1 MSPIKTFVFLDLETT
16 GLPHLEHNL
25 TKITELCAVSV
36 QADHIELGVFP
47 RVHNKLNLC
56 FNPHKMISPDS
67 TEITGLSNDLLEHQ
81 ALFCKNVVEMLTK
94 WLEMNR
100 KPICLVAHNG
110 NRFDFPILRREIEST
125 CSSLPEDL
133 LCIDSLAAFRDLDR
147 SGEVVQTTSKEVV
160 QTTPKEIPFELDD
173 GFDELL
179 VQAVEEYERSQK
191 LSPAEVQKINETTPH
206 KQIVGRAGGEDAR
219 VPPRKQPSQRK
230 CFSSYKLQDVYSRVT
245 CKEALNAHEAE
256 GDVVMLITCAAV
268 YGERFV
274 AYANEKSKKFSD
286 MPMMK
291 PGRKIGT

>member
-1 MSPIKTFVFLDLETT
+1 
-16 GLPHLEHNL
+16 
-25 TKITELCAVSV
+25 
-36 QADHIELGVFP
+36 
-47 RVHNKLNLC
+47 
-56 FNPHKMISPDS
+56 
-67 TEITGLSNDLLEHQ
+67 
-81 ALFCKNVVEMLTK
+81 
-94 WLEMNR
+94 MNR

-125 CSSLPEDL
+125 CSSLPEDV

-219 VPPRKQPSQRK
+219 VPPRKQPNQRK
-230 CFSSYKLQDVYSRVT
+230 YVLREF
-245 CKEALNAHEAE
+245 
-256 GDVVMLITCAAV
+256 
-268 YGERFV
+268 
-274 AYANEKSKKFSD
+274 
-286 MPMMK
+286 
-291 PGRKIGT
+291 

>member
-1 MSPIKTFVFLDLETT
+1 
-16 GLPHLEHNL
+16 
-25 TKITELCAVSV
+25 
-36 QADHIELGVFP
+36 
-47 RVHNKLNLC
+47 
-56 FNPHKMISPDS
+56 
-67 TEITGLSNDLLEHQ
+67 LLEHQ

-147 SGEVVQTTSKEVV
+147 SEEVVQTTPKEVV
-160 QTTPKEIPFELDD
+160 QTTPKEIPFELND

-230 CFSSYKLQDVYSRVT
+230 YVSIEF
-245 CKEALNAHEAE
+245 
-256 GDVVMLITCAAV
+256 
-268 YGERFV
+268 
-274 AYANEKSKKFSD
+274 
-286 MPMMK
+286 
-291 PGRKIGT
+291 